1 MEYLI
6 GCAGTVF
13 TLLAFIIG
21 FFFGRFSRM
30 PQAADPAPTD
40 EEKLRTFKEELKAFD
55 DCMNYSIDVAYGG
68 GKA

>member
-13 TLLAFIIG
+13 TLLAFIMG
-21 FFFGRFSRM
+21 VCLGRLMHS
-30 PQAADPAPTD
+30 PPKAEPADTD

-68 GKA
+68 GQA